1 MKTTWIPKFP
11 SKSWRHHHEWKVF
24 GLEPTYF
31 QILSLILSWVAFQDS
46 SPACCT
52 VDYLFE
58 AFAKLTNFPI
68 DWSYKKD
75 NRKSSIQLNT
85 KYFGDRKETTKVSDV
100 HFFFPSSFFAV
111 TSLLITTS
119 DVTAKSESGGW
130 QQNNSASKKY
140 FEKKFY
146 IFDSHYFCNEIASRR
161 INVNE
166 NKTNVNSWTLPIL
179 SNKFPKAK
187 VTNVTGKIIQIALYW
202 IRIQICK

>member
-1 MKTTWIPKFP
+1 MTT
-11 SKSWRHHHEWKVF
+11 SWVKWKVF

-46 SPACCT
+46 SPSLART

-68 DWSYKKD
+68 DWSNKKD
-75 NRKSSIQLNT
+75 NRKSSCPIQLNT

-100 HFFFPSSFFAV
+100 HFFFPTFFAV

-119 DVTAKSESGGW
+119 DVTAKSESGTGGW

-166 NKTNVNSWTLPIL
+166 NKTNVNSWTLFSL
-179 SNKFPKAK
+179 S
-187 VTNVTGKIIQIALYW
+187 
-202 IRIQICK
+202 